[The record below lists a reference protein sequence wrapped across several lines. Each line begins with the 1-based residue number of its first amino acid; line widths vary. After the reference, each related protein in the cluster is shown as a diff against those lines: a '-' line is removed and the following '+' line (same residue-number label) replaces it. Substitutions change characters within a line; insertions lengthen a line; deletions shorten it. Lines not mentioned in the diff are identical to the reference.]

1 MKKPHVFALDKWK
14 KSIVEVRCVSLEDG
28 LDECKQR
35 GDGEYRVVSDNGSLL
50 VEVVNG
56 VVEHLT

>member
-1 MKKPHVFALDKWK
+1 MKKPYEHAIDKWK
-14 KSIVEVRCVSLEDG
+14 KSIIEVHAVSLEDG

-35 GDGEYRVVSDNGSLL
+35 GDGNYRIVNDSGTLL

-56 VVEHLT
+56 VVEQV